1 MARSR
6 LSPLLDSL
14 TVREHLGIGLVDSSR
29 SIQTRPAFLARTT
42 EALDLLK
49 RVDPRRLR
57 RVRSQL
63 KCIVHT
69 ELPFAYAR
77 YDKHFQSCCV
87 DFTRLD
93 FDRNPEI
100 MIWGYA
106 AILVHEATHGAI
118 QAHGIRYSRKTR
130 DRIERLCDAE
140 AARFLLLHSKGAAT
154 AWSEIMNRPGRRERL
169 WSKTRWQRW
178 GALWRRKFSRNAR
191 SNPPYRANRRQPFSS
206 DENRT
211 SQVAAYRRSR

>member
-6 LSPLLDSL
+6 LSALLDSL

-29 SIQTRPAFLARTT
+29 SPQTRPAFLARTT

-63 KCIVHT
+63 KCIIHT
-69 ELPFAYAR
+69 ELPFAYAT
-77 YDKHFQSCCV
+77 YDKHLGSCCV

-93 FDRNPEI
+93 FNRNPKI

-118 QAHGIRYSRKTR
+118 HAHGIRYSRKMR
-130 DRIERLCDAE
+130 ERIERLCDAE
-140 AARFLLLHSKGAAT
+140 AARFLLLHSKRAAT
-154 AWSEIMNRPGRRERL
+154 AWNKIMNRPGRRERL
-169 WSKTRWQRW
+169 WSRTRWQRW
-178 GALWRRKFSRNAR
+178 GALWRRKFDQNAK
-191 SNPPYRANRRQPFSS
+191 SNKGGAANGS
-206 DENRT
+206 
-211 SQVAAYRRSR
+211 